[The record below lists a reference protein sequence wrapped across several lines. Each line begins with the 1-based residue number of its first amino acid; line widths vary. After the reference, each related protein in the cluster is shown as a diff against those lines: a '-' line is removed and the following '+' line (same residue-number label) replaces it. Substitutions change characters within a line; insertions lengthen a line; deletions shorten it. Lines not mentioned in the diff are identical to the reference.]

1 MLTSLKNEQGFRST
15 AIPGWLTQADVLQ
28 VIGSSISPRSDTF
41 RIRSYG
47 EALDPAGNPIAK
59 AYCEAVVQRTPDYI
73 DPTNNPTVRGPALT
87 PLNRLYGRQF
97 KIVSFRWLTA
107 QEI

>member
-1 MLTSLKNEQGFRST
+1 
-15 AIPGWLTQADVLQ
+15 VLQ
-28 VIGSSISPRSDTF
+28 VIGSSIAPRSDTF

-47 EALDPAGNPIAK
+47 EALDANGAPIAK
-59 AYCEAVVQRTPDYI
+59 AYCEAIVQRTPLYV
-73 DPTNNPTVRGPALT
+73 DPANDPSLRGTQLST
-87 PLNRLYGRQF
+87 INRIYGRQF